1 MTLPV
6 ERRRRQI
13 ALAAAVLLAG
23 LGFWQLGGAALIHA
37 KAWLAQVLLER
48 AWQASLADGGRA
60 MRPWPWADTYPVARL
75 KVPAL
80 GIDQIVLAGA
90 SGRSLAF
97 APGHLDG
104 TARPGSAGHSVISG
118 HRDTHFRFL
127 RDLAPGEAIELQ
139 RPDGLWRRY
148 QVRESQVIDA
158 RQARLSAGDGRAALT
173 LVTCYPFDA
182 VVPGGP
188 LRYLVFAED
197 SAAVA
202 LGPKRVVNT
211 MPSTMS
217 STPPR

>member
-1 MTLPV
+1 
-6 ERRRRQI
+6 
-13 ALAAAVLLAG
+13 
-23 LGFWQLGGAALIHA
+23 LIHG
-37 KAWLAQVLLER
+37 KAWLAQILLER
-48 AWQASLADGGRA
+48 TWQASLADGGRA

-75 KVPAL
+75 KVPAR

-104 TARPGSAGHSVISG
+104 TARPGATGHSVISG

-127 RDLAPGEAIELQ
+127 RDLAPGDAIELQ

-148 QVRESQVIDA
+148 VVRDSQVIDA
-158 RQARLSAGDGRAALT
+158 RDARFSAGDGQAALT

-182 VVPGGP
+182 ILPGGR

-197 SAAVA
+197 SAAAA
-202 LGPKRVVNT
+202 LGPKRVVST
-211 MPSTMS
+211 MPSTIS